1 MVQGQYTVL
10 AEVHK
15 TLGELECRAGNL
27 DVAHRHTTE
36 AVEIRLDSAGT
47 MDGSILYPHALVAAH
62 LGDVTA
68 TRARA
73 EDGLRIAE
81 QYGDRLYAASNAAV
95 LGFLELSLGNP
106 SAAHEWL
113 GPAVGCMSVMGIAEA
128 GVIPCAPDDI
138 EALIALGQLDAA
150 EAALE
155 AFESA
160 GDRPWAVAS
169 AARCRGLLLATRG
182 DLDAARDLLGL
193 AVKTNELVGQPL
205 ELGRTLLVMGV
216 VERRAKQKQA
226 ARSFLDQALF
236 IFDQVG
242 AALWSA
248 RATAELARVGGGTA
262 ANDLTPTEER
272 VAQLVAD
279 GRTNREVA
287 DALFVTVKTVEANL
301 TRIFRKLGIR
311 SRAELIRRVAVATSS
326 LDRKELPPRA

>member
-1 MVQGQYTVL
+1 
-10 AEVHK
+10 VHK

-47 MDGSILYPHALVAAH
+47 LDGSILYPHALVAAH
-62 LGDVTA
+62 LGDVTE

-81 QYGDRLYAASNAAV
+81 QYGDRLYAAGSAAV

-106 SAAHEWL
+106 AAAHEWL
-113 GPAVGCMSVMGIAEA
+113 GPVVEFVAVMGIAEP
-128 GVIPCAPDDI
+128 GVIPCAPDEI
-138 EALIALGQLDAA
+138 EALMALGQLDAA
-150 EAALE
+150 EAVLDAHEETTRAL
-155 AFESA
+155 
-160 GDRPWAVAS
+160 DRPWAVAT

-182 DLDAARDLLGL
+182 NLDGARDALGL
-193 AVKTNELVGQPL
+193 ALNAHERVAQPL
-205 ELGRTLLVMGV
+205 ELGRTLLALGE
-216 VERRAKQKQA
+216 VERRAKRKRA
-226 ARSFLDQALF
+226 ARSFFEQAIG

-248 RATAELARVGGGTA
+248 KARVELARVGGGA
-262 ANDLTPTEER
+262 AATELTPTEDR
-272 VAQLVAD
+272 VVQLVAE
-279 GRTNREVA
+279 GKTNREVA

-311 SRAELIRRVAVATSS
+311 SRAELIRKALVASS
-326 LDRKELPPRA
+326 PSPDRQEPRPPA